1 MMVHG
6 VRPGAEALHDELT
19 LVPSRAWGSATVTVP
34 RGGPTLYVAADG
46 SIVGGVV
53 EAARLSSGVGAYAML
68 VARFEEAHLLWAG
81 G

>member
-1 MMVHG
+1 M
-6 VRPGAEALHDELT
+6 
-19 LVPSRAWGSATVTVP
+19 TVP